1 MKTSNVIFS
10 IAIYALAILSLIAIV
25 SIEAMA
31 LSIPLVIIM
40 NILAYQMVL
49 RKYKKNPNER
59 VENNTNDMVML
70 YLCKTG
76 GCFWIAFCFC
86 YILMT
91 SGAFQTSSGLRGG
104 MFILFIIL
112 FNVTPSVKK
121 GVRNIQER
129 YIYSQTNSTKLS

>member
-91 SGAFQTSSGLRGG
+91 SGACQTSSGLRGG

-121 GVRNIQER
+121 GVRTIQER

>member
-91 SGAFQTSSGLRGG
+91 SGTFQTSSGLRGG

-121 GVRNIQER
+121 GVRTIQER